1 MGAVGGLGQ
10 IAAVHI
16 IIKAVDRATKVIA
29 EVVSAL
35 MTLKGIASIMGV
47 LLGGYITAKG
57 VQAWMTY
64 EDALVRVQKT
74 TDMTNS
80 QMRILDESLREMSLT
95 SRNSVED
102 LANIAA
108 IAGQLGFRGQDI
120 IDFTDLVRR
129 SMIAWDMAAEDT
141 ALSLG
146 HIRVAYKLNMEE
158 MEQMA
163 GTINALENQFGA
175 FAADIID
182 VVERAGSSAANM
194 GVSADKV
201 AAMGAAVVQAGV
213 DSQRAGTSIRRMF
226 EYMVKSGDEM
236 AAAMGMSMS
245 EFRAAVNENAFDVMD
260 TFLQMASNTEDKF
273 GLMEIVMD
281 VFQLKGSEAVR
292 KLAFVTEEYNRAMN
306 VVADTTANMEMFNK
320 EYALAN
326 ATLAASI
333 EHLTNALT
341 LLVMEFG
348 EAVAPT
354 LEWFANVITEN
365 IGLITIL
372 VKLFIVWSGVYL
384 SAILI
389 TRLYIK
395 EKMIWLSLTLWEIKQ
410 KVRNIQVTKGLT
422 MATVMSKNA
431 MVALMGVGMMD
442 FAVFAMLGGK
452 LDWLSG
458 IIIAVTIAMAI
469 MRAVMGDVAA
479 AARGLATAAIMI
491 GMQWMWQE
499 HMASLDDSLGD
510 FDDGADGLAGSM
522 DGLVLSNEELGDKI
536 DKVNAKDMNVSIPI
550 VINFGSEISGMS
562 REEFESYATRV
573 INEELIRGLR
583 DAGIVQVGG

>member
-431 MVALMGVGMMD
+431 MVALMGVGMMA